1 MGDQG
6 IKPELVVG
14 LDVGTKA
21 TKCLVCN
28 REGQIVAQSR
38 RDYALQYPQ
47 EGWVEQAPEDL
58 WQAVV
63 GALREAVARS
73 NSAGQIGAL
82 SLSSQGG
89 TTIPV
94 DGEGQPLRA
103 AMSWLDARAEAE
115 GERLAA
121 EIGQERIYNA
131 TGWEAGTGLSLLH
144 ILWLRHHQRQTY
156 DQVSHYLFVNDFVL
170 SRLAGRL
177 CMDPSDAALTMLY
190 NIESG
195 TWDECL
201 CQAAGVRP
209 EQLSPIADSG
219 HLVGT
224 MLPGAAAQVGL
235 PEGVLV
241 VNGGHDQ
248 YCAALGAG
256 VIGQGQV
263 LLSCG
268 TAWVVLAAADR
279 LLRDPQHTFSP
290 GRHVVPGMWGLL
302 CSMPA
307 AGATMDW
314 LVRNILSEPS
324 EAQPGYELL
333 DKRIVN
339 PSPGARGLLLLPFF
353 AGIEAVARLTGLRGT
368 LTGLT
373 LAHTRWDIAQSLME
387 GVALELRRIL
397 ESLRTLG
404 YEPQVLHM
412 VGGATRSRAWPQIVA
427 DVTGVPLAIP
437 EVTEAAARGA
447 ALLAAVGAGL
457 CQDLEEAVPIWRCQ
471 TRSILPRLET
481 AKVYNELFEKFK
493 AVDTALRQ
501 ASVEQE
507 GSRSRTR
514 RANGHRR

>member
-6 IKPELVVG
+6 TEPKLVVG

-21 TKCLVCN
+21 TKCLVCD
-28 REGQIVAQSR
+28 REGRVVAQSH
-38 RDYALQYPQ
+38 RDYALQHPQ

-63 GALREAVARS
+63 EALREAVARS
-73 NSAGQIGAL
+73 KSVGQIGAL

-103 AMSWLDARAEAE
+103 AISWLDSRAAAE
-115 GERLAA
+115 GKHLVA
-121 EIGQERIYNA
+121 EVGQERIYDT
-131 TGWEAGTGLSLLH
+131 TGWEVGTGLPLLH
-144 ILWLRHHQRQTY
+144 IPWLKHHERQTY
-156 DQVSHYLFVNDFVL
+156 DQVGRYLFVNDFVL

-195 TWDECL
+195 TWDERL
-201 CQAAGVRP
+201 CQAAGARS
-209 EQLSPIADSG
+209 EQLSQIVDSG
-219 HLVGT
+219 RPVGRV
-224 MLPGAAAQVGL
+224 LPGIAAQVGL
-235 PEGVLV
+235 PEGVVV

-268 TAWVVLAAADR
+268 TAWVVLATADR

-324 EAQPGYELL
+324 EAQPGYDLL
-333 DKRIVN
+333 DERIAD
-339 PSPGARGLLLLPFF
+339 PSPGARGLLFLPFLS
-353 AGIEAVARLTGLRGT
+353 GIEAATRRTGLWGT

-373 LAHTRWDIAQSLME
+373 LGHTRWDIAQSLME
-387 GVALELRRIL
+387 GVALELCWIL

-412 VGGATRSRAWPQIVA
+412 VGGATRSRAWPQVVA
-427 DVTGVPLAIP
+427 DVTGVPLAVP

-457 CQDLEEAVPIWRCQ
+457 CRDLEEAVPIWRCQ
-471 TRSILPRLET
+471 TRSILPRPEN
-481 AKVYNELFEKFK
+481 AEAYGELFERFK
-493 AVDTALRQ
+493 AVDGALRQ
-501 ASVEQE
+501 ALVEQE
-507 GSRSRTR
+507 GSRKEWPL
-514 RANGHRR
+514 